1 MSDTPTTTSVQI
13 PDAISVADLAKRLDL
28 SATAVITE
36 LMKNGVMATINELID
51 FETAAIV
58 GGELGFTIEH
68 EAAETEARPNQPRGE
83 GDDEQSGG
91 KIQDRPPVVTIM
103 GHVDHGK
110 TSLLD
115 AIRATHVAGGEAG
128 GITQH
133 IGAYQVT
140 KNDRVITFLDT
151 PGHEAF
157 SAIRAHGARMT
168 DVAII
173 VVAADDGVK
182 PQTKEAAQHAKTANL
197 PIIVAIN
204 KVDKPAADVNRTKQQ
219 LAEIDLTP
227 DDWGGD
233 VPCVEVSAKSTDGID
248 KLLDMILL
256 VTDIAKPSARFDGPA
271 RGLVIESHVQTGR
284 GSVVTLLI
292 QEGTLSL
299 GDYIIVGNTYGKVR
313 SLEDYRGQKIKAATP
328 SMPAVVLGLKE
339 LPDFGN
345 WFEAVG
351 TEKIARDWL
360 AQKAK
365 TNSVKSLMNVKS
377 TSASDLQAAVAD
389 GKVKELMIILKT
401 DVAGSLESIT
411 QSLKTVGNEE
421 VRVHIVASGLGD
433 ISEND
438 INTANASNAIILG
451 FNVSINGSINQLAK
465 RNGVD
470 FKLYRIIYEL
480 LDDVRDWLNDL
491 LPPEIIETEAARLK
505 VLGIFKVTKDQ
516 IVTGGKVE
524 DGKIV
529 SGLSMHVMR
538 AKKVIGET
546 KLLSL
551 QKAKAV
557 VKQVVIGDECG
568 LVISRFTEDELK
580 VGDELVFYTTESRR
594 RTL

>member
-1 MSDTPTTTSVQI
+1 MSETPITTSVQI
-13 PDAISVADLAKRLDL
+13 PDAISVADLASKLDL

-68 EAAETEARPNQPRGE
+68 EAVEAETRPNQDSTE
-83 GDDEQSGG
+83 KDGG
-91 KIQDRPPVVTIM
+91 KIKPRPPVVTIM

-140 KNDRVITFLDT
+140 KNDRIITFLDT

-182 PQTKEAAQHAKTANL
+182 PQTKEAAAHAKAADL

-204 KVDKPAADVNRTKQQ
+204 KIDKPAADVNRTKQQ

-227 DDWGGD
+227 DDWGGE
-233 VPCVEVSAKSTDGID
+233 VPCVEVSAKDSAGID

-256 VTDIAKPSARFDGPA
+256 VADIAKPSARFDGPA

-313 SLEDYRGQKIKAATP
+313 SLEDYRGHKIKAATP

-345 WFEAVG
+345 WFEAVA

-360 AQKAK
+360 AAKAK
-365 TNSVKSLMNVKS
+365 TTTIKSLMNVKS

-389 GKVKELMIILKT
+389 GKVKELMIILKA

-411 QSLKTVGNEE
+411 QSLKTVGNDE
-421 VRVHIVASGLGD
+421 VRVRIVASGLGD

-438 INTANASNAIILG
+438 INTAAASQAVILG

-465 RNGVD
+465 RSGVD
-470 FKLYRIIYEL
+470 FKIYRIIYEL

-491 LPPEIIETEAARLK
+491 LPPEVIETEVAKLK
-505 VLGIFKVTKDQ
+505 VLAIFKVTKDQ

-524 DGKIV
+524 DGKI
-529 SGLSMHVMR
+529 SGELKLHVMR
-538 AKKVIGET
+538 AKKLIGEA

-551 QKAKAV
+551 QKDKAV
-557 VKQVVIGDECG
+557 AKQVVAGDECG
-568 LVISRFTEDELK
+568 LVISAIKDGELK
-580 VGDELVFYTTESRR
+580 VGDQLVFYTTEQRR